1 MDERHQLPGNGK
13 IDWKELLDLLESI
26 NYSGPFMY
34 EVRMANTAQEVLPG
48 TRYAGTLAD
57 GKANFDKVM
66 ERKI

>member
-1 MDERHQLPGNGK
+1 
-13 IDWKELLDLLESI
+13 
-26 NYSGPFMY
+26 
-34 EVRMANTAQEVLPG
+34 MANTAQEVLPG